1 MSGEDTMRPPVSLRR
16 VHEALLGAAACLEP
30 LLPLANSCMV
40 SFITEDQWRRL
51 VPGPLAA
58 ALLQLPAEQL
68 LRLPAAAPDQLPA
81 GPLRQLAE
89 QLGRHRLS
97 GCGVLSPPPPVSAA
111 ALPLM
116 DQFFSDKK
124 LHEVDRMAATVAHLA
139 ATGGVGQ
146 VVDLG
151 SGKGYLSSML
161 ALQHGLD
168 VLAVEAN
175 EVHSHGAQKVNAN
188 IKKSWDAIVSRSA
201 ALQIGQQPE
210 RRSRKWKRQQRSQDR
225 SRHRPAPGRLTPVD
239 QLVTSGTHLS
249 ELVALHGDGYRP
261 VAVVGLHTCGDLAV
275 NSIRMFNEMPQA
287 SLLVNVGC
295 CYHLQRERFEG
306 QFWADLDLQEVSFPL
321 SRPLLER
328 RFALGQQARGL
339 AAQAS
344 ERIASYQRAPSPF
357 LYYRAVLQVFLQD
370 RLGTVPTDIMVGR
383 LARKA
388 RDYLD
393 YMHMALSKYPLDHR
407 DSIEAAHLVQL
418 FDPVTSPRCYALIAT
433 KRSGA
438 VDEKSHGKG
447 GKEPTAVSAD
457 STVGC
462 SDSAD
467 SAEPTTVTVEA
478 RTAQT

>member
-357 LYYRAVLQVFLQD
+357 LYYRAVLQAPSPFLYYRAVLQVFLQD

-407 DSIEAAHLVQL
+407 AVSDAELLAYHDRLLEHRPRLEAFSVLRSALAPLVEAVLLLDRLAFLMEQDSIE
-418 FDPVTSPRCYALIAT
+418 DGSPRAT
-433 KRSGA
+433 I
-438 VDEKSHGKG
+438 
-447 GKEPTAVSAD
+447 
-457 STVGC
+457 
-462 SDSAD
+462 
-467 SAEPTTVTVEA
+467 
-478 RTAQT
+478 